1 MLGVGRRLSI
11 ELDIKYNRLYY
22 TWYYENEKFNV
33 ASMQFL
39 CTQRGGNAQKVLDYL
54 N

>member
-39 CTQRGGNAQKVLDYL
+39 CTHEVAMHKKFLII
-54 N
+54 